1 VPASNLT
8 LGVSEEV
15 HRSNLRARPAMS
27 GMSTACLSVVGGG
40 VDVDTDKSVCATSE
54 EQAI

>member
-1 VPASNLT
+1 
-8 LGVSEEV
+8 
-15 HRSNLRARPAMS
+15 MS
-27 GMSTACLSVVGGG
+27 GMATACLRIVGGG